1 MSAALSNRASL
12 TSKYADTSIRLFC
25 PKWAS
30 PHIHAWITDKNTKSS
45 RLSLNTSEHRMPR
58 YAAASNCRSDSDSVR
73 SPHGIQSI
81 SSFTS
86 PAESLPAS
94 HMISPLAS
102 RLTTPGISHAR
113 HHIGRGIH
121 STQHDMTPT
130 P

>member
-12 TSKYADTSIRLFC
+12 TSRYADTSIRLFC
-25 PKWAS
+25 PKWVL
-30 PHIHAWITDKNTKSS
+30 PHIHAWTTDKNTESS
-45 RLSLNTSEHRMPR
+45 HLSLNTSEHRMPR
-58 YAAASNCRSDSDSVR
+58 YAAALDCRSDSDSAR
-73 SPHGIQSI
+73 SPHGIHVM

-86 PAESLPAS
+86 PAESLSDS
-94 HMISPLAS
+94 HMTSPLAS
-102 RLTTPGISHAR
+102 RLTTPGISHAQ